1 MVLPPIVTKQDQVSV
16 AQVEESLERIQADAK
31 KREALLVEAVIEAQ
45 LKKKNE
51 EQNIEIIKTKI
62 ENQKRKEEALK
73 LKTEAAIER
82 QAEFNEKILSREE
95 NLKEIEV
102 QNKKLTVKE
111 EKVRVIEEE
120 LNEEYK

>member
-1 MVLPPIVTKQDQVSV
+1 MIK
-16 AQVEESLERIQADAK
+16 
-31 KREALLVEAVIEAQ
+31 AQ

-51 EQNIEIIKTKI
+51 EQNVEIIKAKI
-62 ENQKRKEEALK
+62 ETQKRKEYELN

-82 QAEFNEKILSREE
+82 QVEFNEKILSRED

-111 EKVRVIEEE
+111 EKVRVIEEK